1 MACLFIYNII
11 ETKLIALIMTFEW
24 SICSRKFVIY
34 NLTFDILI
42 FLLKWFFV
50 KWIIQVN
57 LDSLYD
63 FQKQP
68 PEVFYKK
75 DACQNF
81 VKYTQKHLYQSFFFI
96 KVGGLSSA
104 TLLKRLLRKC
114 FPVNFVKFS
123 KKPFLQN
130 TSGRLLL
137 DFHCFT
143 KLCVTNGID

>member
-24 SICSRKFVIY
+24 SICSRKFAIY

-75 DACQNF
+75 DAYQNF

-96 KVGGLSSA
+96 KVGGLRSA
-104 TLLKRLLRKC
+104 TLLKRLWHKC

-123 KKPFLQN
+123 KKPFLEN

-143 KLCVTNGID
+143 KLCITNGID